1 MPDRYKKV
9 QDYYLVV
16 LNVMGS
22 SPIGHP
28 SFNSKKP
35 SENVDFLW
43 VFKFLE
49 VQYIFL
55 IYRLFTVYRGN
66 FLRKNAKI
74 FAKSPQNLRKSPRH
88 FFKKSPQKD

>member
-28 SFNSKKP
+28 EKRQP
-35 SENVDFLW
+35 
-43 VFKFLE
+43 
-49 VQYIFL
+49 
-55 IYRLFTVYRGN
+55 
-66 FLRKNAKI
+66 
-74 FAKSPQNLRKSPRH
+74 
-88 FFKKSPQKD
+88 

>member
-28 SFNSKKP
+28 KSGSRNA
-35 SENVDFLW
+35 
-43 VFKFLE
+43 E
-49 VQYIFL
+49 V
-55 IYRLFTVYRGN
+55 TVAALLLY
-66 FLRKNAKI
+66 AI
-74 FAKSPQNLRKSPRH
+74 P
-88 FFKKSPQKD
+88 